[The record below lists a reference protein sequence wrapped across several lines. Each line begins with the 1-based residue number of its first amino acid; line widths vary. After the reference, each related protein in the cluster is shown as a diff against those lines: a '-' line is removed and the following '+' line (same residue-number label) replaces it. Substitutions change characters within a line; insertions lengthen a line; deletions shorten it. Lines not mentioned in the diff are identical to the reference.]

1 MHSRTSRAG
10 GGRTRSRGLVAARS
24 RAVDFYFSRPIDNTG
39 LVLNVDPRKRR
50 HCFAFLFFGV
60 CAFLMTLGYAL
71 HQFECLRLQYR
82 MAALKARHHTLS
94 EWNHKLRLE
103 KASLGRLERIEGIA
117 RKELGFQPIRPEQV
131 IYLDRKTAS
140 ELNFTL
146 AHNENRNGEGDF
158 SP

>member
-1 MHSRTSRAG
+1 
-10 GGRTRSRGLVAARS
+10 
-24 RAVDFYFSRPIDNTG
+24 
-39 LVLNVDPRKRR
+39 
-50 HCFAFLFFGV
+50 
-60 CAFLMTLGYAL
+60 
-71 HQFECLRLQYR
+71 
-82 MAALKARHHTLS
+82 MAELKARHHTLS